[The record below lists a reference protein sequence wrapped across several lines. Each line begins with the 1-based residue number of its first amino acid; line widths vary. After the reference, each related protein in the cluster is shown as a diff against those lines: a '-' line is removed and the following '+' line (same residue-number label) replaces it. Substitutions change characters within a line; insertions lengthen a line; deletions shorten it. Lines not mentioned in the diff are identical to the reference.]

1 MSGGAINIIRLVIDL
16 YATVHSN
23 SNRLDWAMLYMM
35 TGEKEVHSCNLVDGA
50 IRPRTC
56 DIRFIRKME

>member
-23 SNRLDWAMLYMM
+23 SNRLDWPMLYMM

>member
-23 SNRLDWAMLYMM
+23 SNRLDLFKSISRQHSLAQLR
-35 TGEKEVHSCNLVDGA
+35 GE
-50 IRPRTC
+50 
-56 DIRFIRKME
+56 